1 MAHRNYFTY
10 YFQFYRR
17 GNQMN
22 SQRKRYTGR
31 GPKGPKYRSFFY
43 PIELEGIIGI
53 WMSSPTQEAPQTL
66 AFRDFVQVSLC
77 SQRFIESLTIGYWAQ
92 SPAPLPSL
100 EIRTRAGRGGVV
112 SGISND
118 LITWLVPLA
127 TSPHPTGLQGAT
139 KSHLISTNLG
149 MNERAYYLT
158 FLLPLSLRKFQ
169 GF

>member
-17 GNQMN
+17 GIKWIAR
-22 SQRKRYTGR
+22 RKRYTGR
-31 GPKGPKYRSFFY
+31 GPKGPQVQELLLSPLSWRASLAYEWVHQPRS
-43 PIELEGIIGI
+43 
-53 WMSSPTQEAPQTL
+53 SQTL

-112 SGISND
+112 SGNFND

-127 TSPHPTGLQGAT
+127 TSPHPTGLQG
-139 KSHLISTNLG
+139 SPRVISSVQT
-149 MNERAYYLT
+149 
-158 FLLPLSLRKFQ
+158 
-169 GF
+169 